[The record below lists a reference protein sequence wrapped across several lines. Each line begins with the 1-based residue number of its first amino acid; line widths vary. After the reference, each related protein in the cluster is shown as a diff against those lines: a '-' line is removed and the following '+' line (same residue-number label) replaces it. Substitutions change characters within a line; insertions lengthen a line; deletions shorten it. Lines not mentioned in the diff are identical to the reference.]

1 MAGFLVVLAFL
12 ALFVLGFPVVLAIG
26 IPCIVYMF
34 ANGLPIDLVAQRT
47 LYALDSFPLVAVP
60 VFLFVG
66 SLMNSA
72 GISRYIYKFADTAVG
87 RLPGGLAQV
96 NIFGSLIFAG
106 MSGSALADIGGLGR
120 IEIDAM
126 RSKGFSAPFAAAV
139 TSSSAIVGPIFP
151 PSIPL
156 IIYGTVTGVSVIQLL
171 LGGILPGL
179 LCVLMLMLMTGWL
192 ADAAQLPAHRA
203 LADAG
208 GAVARLQA
216 GVPGDRRAGDPDR
229 RHARRVLHADRDR
242 VGDGALRDA
251 DQQPVLSRAD
261 VEGVLDAAFE
271 TIRASA
277 GILLIVA
284 VAALFGW
291 ILSVEQVPQQLTG
304 LMLSISTNPY
314 VLLMIVN
321 VLLIVVG
328 MFLDST
334 TAILVIAPIIAK
346 PLVAAGVDPV
356 HLGMVVVFNLMIGLL
371 TPPMGL
377 ALFLVADIAKVT
389 MKEVLKEMMPYYVP
403 LGVDPAAHHIHS
415 RPDDV
420 DSAARDGTLTDGSP
434 VRCSH
439 TAPHLGSWD

>member
-1 MAGFLVVLAFL
+1 MEGFLVVLAFL
-12 ALFVLGFPVVLAIG
+12 GLFMLGFPVVLAIG
-26 IPCIVYMF
+26 IPCIVYIF

-72 GISRYIYKFADTAVG
+72 GISRYIYAFADTAVG
-87 RLPGGLAQV
+87 RMPGGLAQV

-126 RSKGFSAPFAAAV
+126 RKKGFSAPFAAAV

-171 LGGILPGL
+171 LGGIVPGL
-179 LCVLMLMLMTGWL
+179 LCVAMLMLMTWWL
-192 ADAAQLPAHRA
+192 AKRRKYPRAARWPSRGELWRDLKPAFPA
-203 LADAG
+203 IIAPVILIAG
-208 GAVARLQA
+208 MLLGWFTPTEIASVT
-216 GVPGDRRAGDPDR
+216 
-229 RHARRVLHADRDR
+229 VLYAILISSLFYRE
-242 VGDGALRDA
+242 LTW
-251 DQQPVLSRAD
+251 Q
-261 VEGVLDAAFE
+261 GVLDAAYE

-291 ILSVEQVPQQLTG
+291 ILSVESVPQKLTG

-314 VLLMIVN
+314 VLLMLVN
-321 VLLIVVG
+321 VLLIIVG

-389 MKEVLKEMMPYYVP
+389 MKDVLKEMMPYYVP
-403 LGVDPAAHHIHS
+403 LGV
-415 RPDDV
+415 
-420 DSAARDGTLTDGSP
+420 TLLLITYLPWLTTWIPRLAVGP
-434 VRCSH
+434 
-439 TAPHLGSWD
+439 

>member
-1 MAGFLVVLAFL
+1 VEGFLVVAAFV

-26 IPCIVYMF
+26 IPCIVWIL
-34 ANGLPIDLVAQRT
+34 ANGLPVDLIAQRT

-72 GISRYIYKFADTAVG
+72 GISNYIYKFADTATG

-126 RSKGFSAPFAAAV
+126 RQRGFKASFAAAV

-179 LCVLMLMLMTGWL
+179 LCVAMLMLMTAWL
-192 ADAAQLPAHRA
+192 AKRRKYPRASRWPTRSELWRDFKPAAPAIA
-203 LADAG
+203 APCILIAGMLAGFFTPTEIAS
-208 GAVARLQA
+208 VT
-216 GVPGDRRAGDPDR
+216 
-229 RHARRVLHADRDR
+229 VLYAILISSLFYRE
-242 VGDGALRDA
+242 LTWK
-251 DQQPVLSRAD
+251 
-261 VEGVLDAAFE
+261 GVLDAAYE

-291 ILSVEQVPQQLTG
+291 ILSVEGVPQKLTAV
-304 LMLSISTNPY
+304 MLSISTNPY
-314 VLLMIVN
+314 VLLFIVN
-321 VLLIVVG
+321 ILLIVAG

-389 MKEVLKEMMPYYVP
+389 MKDVLKDMAPYYIP
-403 LGVDPAAHHIHS
+403 LGI
-415 RPDDV
+415 
-420 DSAARDGTLTDGSP
+420 TLLLITYVP
-434 VRCSH
+434 ELTTWIPRL
-439 TAPHLGSWD
+439 ALN

>member
-1 MAGFLVVLAFL
+1 MEGFLIVAAFVS
-12 ALFVLGFPVVLAIG
+12 LFVLGFPVVLAIG
-26 IPCIVYMF
+26 IPCISYIF
-34 ANGLPIDLVAQRT
+34 IKGLPIDLIAQRT

-72 GISRYIYKFADTAVG
+72 GISRYIYKFADTATG

-126 RSKGFSAPFAAAV
+126 KSKGFSAKFAAAV

-179 LCVLMLMLMTGWL
+179 LCVLMLMLMTAWL
-192 ADAAQLPAHRA
+192 AKRRNYPRAERWPTRAELWRDFKPAFPAIVAPLILIAGMLAGFFTPTEIAAVTVLY
-203 LADAG
+203 
-208 GAVARLQA
+208 AVLISSLFYRELTWQ
-216 GVPGDRRAGDPDR
+216 
-229 RHARRVLHADRDR
+229 
-242 VGDGALRDA
+242 
-251 DQQPVLSRAD
+251 
-261 VEGVLDAAFE
+261 GVLNAAFE

-277 GILLIVA
+277 GILIIVA

-291 ILSVEQVPQQLTG
+291 ILSVEQVPQKLTG
-304 LMLSISTNPY
+304 VMLSISTNPY
-314 VLLMIVN
+314 VLLLIVN
-321 VLLIVVG
+321 ILLILVG

-346 PLVAAGVDPV
+346 PLIAAGVDPV
-356 HLGMVVVFNLMIGLL
+356 HLGMVVVFNLMVGLL

-377 ALFLVADIAKVT
+377 ALYLVADIAKVT
-389 MKEVLKEMMPYYVP
+389 MKDVLKEMLPYYVP
-403 LGVDPAAHHIHS
+403 LLITLLLITYVPA
-415 RPDDV
+415 
-420 DSAARDGTLTDGSP
+420 LTTWLPRLAMGGP
-434 VRCSH
+434 
-439 TAPHLGSWD
+439 

>member
-1 MAGFLVVLAFL
+1 MSGFIVVLAFL

-26 IPCIVYMF
+26 IPCAVYML
-34 ANGLPIDLVAQRT
+34 ANDLPLELIAQRT

-72 GISRYIYKFADTAVG
+72 GISRYIYAFADTACG

-106 MSGSALADIGGLGR
+106 MSGSALADIGGIGR

-126 RSKGFSAPFAAAV
+126 RQKGFNAPFAAAV
-139 TSSSAIVGPIFP
+139 TSASAIVGPIFP

-179 LCVLMLMLMTGWL
+179 LCVAALMLMTGWL
-192 ADAAQLPAHRA
+192 ALRRGYPRAARWPTLAELWRDMAPALPAILAPAILIVGMLVGFFTPTEIASVTVAYTVLISA
-203 LADAG
+203 LFYRELT
-208 GAVARLQA
+208 VK
-216 GVPGDRRAGDPDR
+216 
-229 RHARRVLHADRDR
+229 
-242 VGDGALRDA
+242 
-251 DQQPVLSRAD
+251 
-261 VEGVLDAAFE
+261 GVLDAAYE

-291 ILSVEQVPQQLTG
+291 ILSVEQVPQAMTEA
-304 LMLSISTNPY
+304 MLSVSTNPY
-314 VLLMIVN
+314 VLLLIVN
-321 VLLIVVG
+321 LLLLVVG

-377 ALFLVADIAKVT
+377 ALFLVADIAKVS
-389 MKEVLKEMMPYYVP
+389 MRDVLREMGPYYVP
-403 LGVDPAAHHIHS
+403 LLATLLLITFVPAITTWIPRLA
-415 RPDDV
+415 V
-420 DSAARDGTLTDGSP
+420 AQ
-434 VRCSH
+434 
-439 TAPHLGSWD
+439 

>member
-1 MAGFLVVLAFL
+1 MEGFLVVLAFL
-12 ALFVLGFPVVLAIG
+12 VLFVLGFPVVLAIG
-26 IPCIVYMF
+26 IPCIVYIF
-34 ANGLPIDLVAQRT
+34 ANGLPLDLIAQRT

-126 RSKGFSAPFAAAV
+126 RNKGFKPGFAAAV

-179 LCVLMLMLMTGWL
+179 LCVAALMLMTGWL
-192 ADAAQLPAHRA
+192 ALRRNYPRTERWPTWAELWRDFKPAFPAIVAPVILIAGMLAGFFTPTEIASVTVAYAILISA
-203 LADAG
+203 LFYRELTIKG
-208 GAVARLQA
+208 L
-216 GVPGDRRAGDPDR
+216 
-229 RHARRVLHADRDR
+229 
-242 VGDGALRDA
+242 
-251 DQQPVLSRAD
+251 
-261 VEGVLDAAFE
+261 LDAAYE

-291 ILSVEQVPQQLTG
+291 ILSVEAVPQALTG
-304 LMLSISTNPY
+304 VMLSISNNPY
-314 VLLMIVN
+314 VLLLIVN
-321 VLLIVVG
+321 VLLLVVG

-346 PLVAAGVDPV
+346 PLVMAGVDPV

-389 MKEVLKEMMPYYVP
+389 MKEVLKEMLPYYVP
-403 LGVDPAAHHIHS
+403 LIATLLVITYVPAVTTWIPKWA
-415 RPDDV
+415 
-420 DSAARDGTLTDGSP
+420 
-434 VRCSH
+434 
-439 TAPHLGSWD
+439 LGN

>member
-1 MAGFLVVLAFL
+1 MQGFLVVLSFL

-34 ANGLPIDLVAQRT
+34 LHGLPLDLVAQRT

-72 GISRYIYKFADTAVG
+72 GISRYIYRFADTATG

-126 RSKGFSAPFAAAV
+126 RDKGFKPAFAAAV
-139 TSSSAIVGPIFP
+139 TSASAIVGPIFP

-171 LGGILPGL
+171 LGGILPAL
-179 LCVLMLMLMTGWL
+179 LCVAMLMLMTGWL
-192 ADAAQLPAHRA
+192 AMRRNYPRAPKWPSRAELWRDFKPAFPAIMAPVILIAGMLLGFFTPTEIAAVTVLYA
-203 LADAG
+203 LLISSLFY
-208 GAVARLQA
+208 RELTWA
-216 GVPGDRRAGDPDR
+216 GVV
-229 RHARRVLHADRDR
+229 H
-242 VGDGALRDA
+242 
-251 DQQPVLSRAD
+251 
-261 VEGVLDAAFE
+261 AAFE

-304 LMLSISTNPY
+304 LMLSISKNPY
-314 VLLMIVN
+314 VLLLIVN
-321 VLLIVVG
+321 LLLLVVG

-356 HLGMVVVFNLMIGLL
+356 HLGMVVVFNLMVGLL

-389 MKEVLKEMMPYYVP
+389 MKDVLREMLPYYVP
-403 LGVDPAAHHIHS
+403 LIITLLMITYVPA
-415 RPDDV
+415 
-420 DSAARDGTLTDGSP
+420 LTTWIPRLAVGP
-434 VRCSH
+434 
-439 TAPHLGSWD
+439 

>member
-1 MAGFLVVLAFL
+1 MEGFLVVVAFL
-12 ALFVLGFPVVLAIG
+12 GLFMLGFPVVLAIG
-26 IPCIVYMF
+26 IPCIVYIF

-72 GISRYIYKFADTAVG
+72 GISRYIYAFADTAVG
-87 RLPGGLAQV
+87 RMPGGLAQV

-126 RSKGFSAPFAAAV
+126 RKKGFSAPFAAAV

-171 LGGILPGL
+171 LGGIVPGL
-179 LCVLMLMLMTGWL
+179 LCVAMLMLMTWWL
-192 ADAAQLPAHRA
+192 AKRRKYPRAARWPSRGELWRDLKPAFPA
-203 LADAG
+203 IIAPVILIAG
-208 GAVARLQA
+208 MLLGWFTPTEIASVT
-216 GVPGDRRAGDPDR
+216 
-229 RHARRVLHADRDR
+229 VLYAILISSLFYRE
-242 VGDGALRDA
+242 LTW
-251 DQQPVLSRAD
+251 Q
-261 VEGVLDAAFE
+261 GVLDAAYE

-291 ILSVEQVPQQLTG
+291 ILSVESVPQKLTG

-314 VLLMIVN
+314 VLLMLVN
-321 VLLIVVG
+321 VLLIIVG

-389 MKEVLKEMMPYYVP
+389 MKDVLKEMVPYYIP
-403 LGVDPAAHHIHS
+403 LGITLLLITYFPAITTWIPRIA
-415 RPDDV
+415 
-420 DSAARDGTLTDGSP
+420 
-434 VRCSH
+434 
-439 TAPHLGSWD
+439 LGP

>member
-1 MAGFLVVLAFL
+1 MEGFLVVLAFL
-12 ALFVLGFPVVLAIG
+12 GLFVLGFPVVLAIG
-26 IPCIVYMF
+26 IPCVVYIF
-34 ANGLPIDLVAQRT
+34 ANGLPIDLIAQRT

-72 GISRYIYKFADTAVG
+72 GISRYIYAFADTAVG
-87 RLPGGLAQV
+87 RMPGGLAQV

-126 RSKGFSAPFAAAV
+126 RNKGFSSPFAAAV

-171 LGGILPGL
+171 LGGIMPGL
-179 LCVLMLMLMTGWL
+179 LCVAMLMLMTYWL
-192 ADAAQLPAHRA
+192 AHRRNYPRAARWPRRGELWRDFKPAFPAIVAPVILIAGMLLGWFTPTEIASVTLLYAILISSLFYRELTWQGVVDAAY
-203 LADAG
+203 
-208 GAVARLQA
+208 
-216 GVPGDRRAGDPDR
+216 
-229 RHARRVLHADRDR
+229 
-242 VGDGALRDA
+242 
-251 DQQPVLSRAD
+251 
-261 VEGVLDAAFE
+261 E

-291 ILSVEQVPQQLTG
+291 ILSVESVPQKLTG
-304 LMLSISTNPY
+304 IMLSISTNPY
-314 VLLMIVN
+314 VLLMMVN

-377 ALFLVADIAKVT
+377 ALFLVADIARVT
-389 MKEVLKEMMPYYVP
+389 MKDVLREMVPYYIP
-403 LGVDPAAHHIHS
+403 LGV
-415 RPDDV
+415 
-420 DSAARDGTLTDGSP
+420 TLVLITYVPSITTWIP
-434 VRCSH
+434 SI
-439 TAPHLGSWD
+439 ALGP

>member
-1 MAGFLVVLAFL
+1 MEGFLVVVAFV

-26 IPCIVYMF
+26 IPCIVYIF
-34 ANGLPIDLVAQRT
+34 ANGLPIDLIAQRT

-72 GISRYIYKFADTAVG
+72 GISKYIYRFADTAVG
-87 RLPGGLAQV
+87 RMPGGLAQV

-106 MSGSALADIGGLGR
+106 MSGSALADIGGIGR

-126 RSKGFSAPFAAAV
+126 REKGFKPAFAAAV

-179 LCVLMLMLMTGWL
+179 LCVTMLMLMTGWL
-192 ADAAQLPAHRA
+192 AIRRNYPRSERWPKMIELWRDFKPAFPA
-203 LADAG
+203 IVAPVILIAG
-208 GAVARLQA
+208 MLLGFFTPTEIASVTVAYAILISSLFYRELTLK
-216 GVPGDRRAGDPDR
+216 G
-229 RHARRVLHADRDR
+229 L
-242 VGDGALRDA
+242 
-251 DQQPVLSRAD
+251 
-261 VEGVLDAAFE
+261 LDAAYE

-291 ILSVEQVPQQLTG
+291 ILSVEQVPQKLTG
-304 LMLSISTNPY
+304 VLLSISTNPNI
-314 VLLMIVN
+314 LLLIVN
-321 VLLIVVG
+321 LLLIVVG

-346 PLVAAGVDPV
+346 PLVMAGVDPV

-389 MKEVLKEMMPYYVP
+389 MKDVLKEMIPFYLPLLVTLLIITYVP
-403 LGVDPAAHHIHS
+403 E
-415 RPDDV
+415 
-420 DSAARDGTLTDGSP
+420 LTTWLP
-434 VRCSH
+434 RW
-439 TAPHLGSWD
+439 ALAN